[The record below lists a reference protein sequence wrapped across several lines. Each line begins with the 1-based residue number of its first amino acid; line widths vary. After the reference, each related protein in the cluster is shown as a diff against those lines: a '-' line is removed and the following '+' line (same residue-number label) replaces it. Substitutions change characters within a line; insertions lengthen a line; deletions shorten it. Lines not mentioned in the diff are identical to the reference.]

1 MPPKFSRPPAT
12 KRTTRVFRFYC
23 ELKEPVDG
31 SILQSALD
39 KTIDKYPVFLSV
51 MRKGFFWYY
60 LEKSDLKPKVKEE
73 VDPPCLN
80 LYIRDRKTLLFQVV
94 YYKNR
99 INFEVFHAL
108 TDGTGAI
115 QFLKELVKN
124 YLILRYQGR
133 RPADISFTEKDMT
146 LQDQESDRIFQIL
159 FQDRKP
165 PGQKSQFLP
174 DFRPAYRLWK
184 PEYYGRS
191 CILSGA
197 S

>member
-1 MPPKFSRPPAT
+1 MNKVFGTKGSHWRKLDNAAKIFPAT
-12 KRTTRVFRFYC
+12 SNKKDTRVFRFYC

-115 QFLKELVKN
+115 QFLKELVKKG
-124 YLILRYQGR
+124 LIWKYFM
-133 RPADISFTEKDMT
+133 P
-146 LQDQESDRIFQIL
+146 
-159 FQDRKP
+159 
-165 PGQKSQFLP
+165 FLTAP
-174 DFRPAYRLWK
+174 DPYVF
-184 PEYYGRS
+184 
-191 CILSGA
+191 
-197 S
+197 

>member
-1 MPPKFSRPPAT
+1 MAPFTSSGSRFLRIVQDVY
-12 KRTTRVFRFYC
+12 KR
-23 ELKEPVDG
+23 
-31 SILQSALD
+31 Q
-39 KTIDKYPVFLSV
+39 V

-124 YLILRYQGR
+124 YLILRYR
-133 RPADISFTEKDMT
+133 AVSYTHLEK
-146 LQDQESDRIFQIL
+146 
-159 FQDRKP
+159 
-165 PGQKSQFLP
+165 
-174 DFRPAYRLWK
+174 
-184 PEYYGRS
+184 
-191 CILSGA
+191 
-197 S
+197 